1 MTNSARRILIVDDD
15 GLVRENVVLFCERLG
30 FDVTSCATLASAM
43 SHASTGQFG
52 VVLADCFLPDGNGMK
67 ILEEVSQ
74 SHPETSIV
82 MMTGFPS
89 IEAVIRS
96 LRLGAVDY
104 VIKPFNLYE
113 LKTILERAAQKHTY
127 ALSALEAL
135 RVAGKVV
142 SGAGSPVAHE
152 VDNRRSQIAEPEFAN
167 SGVKY

>member
-1 MTNSARRILIVDDD
+1 MTNSARKILVVDDD

-30 FDVTSCATLASAM
+30 FDVTSCATVASAM
-43 SHASTGQFG
+43 GHASTGEFG
-52 VVLADCFLPDGNGMK
+52 VVLADCFLPDGNGIK
-67 ILEEVSQ
+67 ILEEMSL
-74 SHPETSIV
+74 SHPDMSIV

-127 ALSALEAL
+127 ALSAREAL
-135 RVAGKVV
+135 RLAETAG
-142 SGAGSPVAHE
+142 SGANGPITQD
-152 VDNRRSQIAEPEFAN
+152 VDKRRSQIAETEFAS
-167 SGVKY
+167 SGVRY